1 MVKLIKEL
9 PIPVSGVALSLAA
22 MGNLLRPYGEGVR
35 YSLGSLSLIILAM
48 LIIKIV
54 SYPKCLE
61 QGFSNPVVAGVMA
74 TFPMTLMIL
83 STYIAPLSSV
93 VGKGIYFLGLG
104 IHVFLIVVFTI
115 KYLLNFDIKKVFPTH
130 FIVYVGVVCAS
141 VASPA
146 HGMQILGQYLF
157 WFGLV
162 SYVALLPI
170 VIYRVAKEKINADP
184 AKPTMAIFLAP
195 PSLCL
200 AGYFSSFATR
210 NAYITSFLGV
220 FIVAS
225 LVFVLL
231 YMVSIRSIGFYPSF
245 SAFTFPFVISAI
257 ATKPLNIWILSPI
270 ITFLAI
276 TFVTFVL
283 LSYIR
288 FMTKLTSQEV
298 LQN

>member
-9 PIPVSGVALSLAA
+9 PIPISGLALSLAA
-22 MGNLLRPYGEGVR
+22 MGNLLRPYGEWIR
-35 YSLGSLSLIILAM
+35 YSLGSLSLLIVAM
-48 LIIKIV
+48 LIIKII
-54 SYPKCLE
+54 SNPKCLE
-61 QGFSNPVVAGVMA
+61 QGFGNPVVAGVMA

-83 STYIAPLSSV
+83 STYLAPLNTV
-93 VGKGIYFLGLG
+93 VAQGVYFLGLG
-104 IHVFLIVVFTI
+104 IHVYLIVVFTT
-115 KYLLNFDIKKVFPTH
+115 KYLFNFDIKNVFPTH
-130 FIVYVGVVCAS
+130 FIVYVGIVCAS
-141 VASPA
+141 VAAPA

-157 WFGLV
+157 WFGLI
-162 SYVALLPI
+162 SYLALLPV
-170 VIYRVAKEKINADP
+170 VIYRVVKEKVDADP

-210 NAYITSFLGV
+210 YTLITNILGV
-220 FIVAS
+220 FIIAS
-225 LVFVLL
+225 LVLVLL
-231 YMVSIRSIGFYPSF
+231 YMIRIRSIEFYPSY

-276 TFVTFVL
+276 VSVTFVL

-288 FMTKLTSQEV
+288 FLANLTSQEV